1 MTQRGAETRADGR
14 AGPGPSGC
22 GGFTLIEIVAV
33 LVVLGILSAL
43 LVSRTGNEDKG
54 ALAARLSELRSQIR
68 YVQLA
73 AMKSGATYLAMVC
86 DGTRYWAQ
94 YDNGTLLLLP
104 AENATR
110 VTLSDKSLTVS
121 AFNLRFDALGIPL
134 DGASGAKLTA
144 PLTIQVT
151 RAGASGSIGVSPE
164 TGFTQ

>member
-1 MTQRGAETRADGR
+1 MTQRGAATTRTDGP
-14 AGPGPSGC
+14 GPGPSRC

-43 LVSRTGNEDKG
+43 LVSRTGSDDEG

-73 AMKSGATYLAMVC
+73 AMKSGAPSLSMVC
-86 DGTRYWAQ
+86 DGARYWAQ

-121 AFNLRFDALGIPL
+121 AFNLRFNALGIPL
-134 DGASGAKLTA
+134 DGASGVKLTA

-151 RAGASGSIGVSPE
+151 RAGVSGGIGVSPE